1 MFIIASYFAV
11 SSIGFSGNRTSRISN
26 AFSPN
31 PPSPRFEI
39 EASFTDR
46 ISNRRSG
53 RLIWTVARFSFQIG
67 PLPPTLATF
76 KQYMQQERRDCPPLF
91 VYPSLCPSDAAGALP
106 SRSMASSMA
115 RLIKPFTLSLW
126 TSAWALMISFLPF
139 GIATDTRSRFAVS
152 HFLLPSLRASV
163 YFCGDICTTPF

>member
-1 MFIIASYFAV
+1 MQTFLIYCIHTYNDLRTLLNHTLLKSTKNSPQFQNKA
-11 SSIGFSGNRTSRISN
+11 GFT
-26 AFSPN
+26 A
-31 PPSPRFEI
+31 
-39 EASFTDR
+39 R

-53 RLIWTVARFSFQIG
+53 RLIWTSVRLSFQMG
-67 PLPPTLATF
+67 PLPPTLATLS
-76 KQYMQQERRDCPPLF
+76 QYMQQERRNRPPLF